1 MCAKGREGV
10 VITAKSEVR
19 QKLRRVIF
27 LSFCLFAIVSLLSG
41 CEWILGSEPIPIN
54 EGFSD
59 ALKDMLRERY
69 ELEIPDSAEFESGQ
83 MEFSLRDP
91 FIEVYFSV
99 PEADFH
105 SMFSDAWK
113 YEIGYKGGAPDDVEA
128 VGDKYYTGTPWAQL
142 YYTEPVDGRISAYF
156 YGVAPDK
163 GSIK

>member
-1 MCAKGREGV
+1 MKGWKGV
-10 VITAKSEVR
+10 VITAKSEVY
-19 QKLRRVIF
+19 QGLRRVIS
-27 LSFCLFAIVSLLSG
+27 LSFCLLAIVSLLSG
-41 CEWILGSEPIPIN
+41 CAWILGSEPIPIH

-91 FIEVYFSV
+91 YIGVYFSV
-99 PEADFH
+99 PEADFE
-105 SMFSDAWK
+105 SMFSDAWYKGEK
-113 YEIGYKGGAPDDVEA
+113 YNGGAPDGFEA
-128 VGDKYYTGTPWAQL
+128 VDGRYYNGKPRAQL

-163 GSIK
+163 GNIK